1 MFRQREPGALMHATV
16 MHIFH
21 LLFHSRMFVYL
32 IVALAVIGKLVSA
45 YVPVSNHHFT
55 PKASPMSL
63 IGKRLLPLEAK
74 KKSPWAIDL
83 FGRMG
88 NVEVAVGKLEVAV
101 GELRSDMKSDTK
113 DMRRDM
119 NVMFILTSLISLYA
133 ATKP

>member
-1 MFRQREPGALMHATV
+1 MSMYR
-16 MHIFH
+16 
-21 LLFHSRMFVYL
+21 YL

-45 YVPVSNHHFT
+45 YVTVSNHHFT

-101 GELRSDMKSDTK
+101 GKLEVAVGELRSDMKSDTK

-119 NVMFILTSLISLYA
+119 NVMFIVTLLISLYA

>member
-1 MFRQREPGALMHATV
+1 MYR
-16 MHIFH
+16 
-21 LLFHSRMFVYL
+21 YL

-45 YVPVSNHHFT
+45 YVTVSNHHFT

-88 NVEVAVGKLEVAV
+88 NVEVAVG
-101 GELRSDMKSDTK
+101 ELRSDMKSDMK
-113 DMRRDM
+113 DMRRDTFL
-119 NVMFILTSLISLYA
+119 MFIAISLQYVCCDQA
-133 ATKP
+133 VKRSLEVCS